1 MNRSLKS
8 FLKSAAAVAI
18 VAAAAVT
25 PAAALAGPFTAGNL
39 LVERLG
45 DGSTALTSAA
55 AQVNVLEVTTSGTL
69 AQTLSSEFTGANLQT
84 DSGSADSNGYLGTG
98 GGQYLAVSGHNAAV
112 GTTSVAGLN
121 NKVAQ
126 IIDATTG
133 NVVSRVTFPTSGP
146 SATPPSP
153 YSGNNFRSIIPTGS
167 NTFYTGGNSSGSPVT
182 GGVWYYDG
190 SAFTQLSLTAP
201 TNLRNVEIYNS
212 QLYFST
218 GSGTTGIYTMGTGL
232 PTTGSQTPTL
242 VPGMTA
248 TNPYGFVMFDTNAD
262 NVLDLAYV
270 ADGGTTTGGGLKKFT
285 FSAGTWTNQWSLL
298 NNPNGSLSATT
309 ATGFVGIRGLAGSFS
324 GGAATLYATTT
335 EASNNRLISI
345 TDSLISTPT
354 TFTALQ
360 SAGTNYVFRGVDVAV
375 VPEPSTLGLAGV
387 GLALAGLG
395 AWKRRAAA
403 AVQTG

>member
-1 MNRSLKS
+1 MTRIPLFSTFRRKFFSL
-8 FLKSAAAVAI
+8 ATAAVAVI
-18 VAAAAVT
+18 LPLAASAA
-25 PAAALAGPFTAGNL
+25 PFTAGNL

-45 DGSTALTSAA
+45 DGSTTLSSTA
-55 AQVNVLEVTTSGTL
+55 AQVNVLEVTTAGSL
-69 AQTLSSEFTGANLQT
+69 AQTLSTQFQNSNVQS
-84 DSGSADSNGYLGTG
+84 DSGSATSNGYLGTG

-112 GTTSVAGLN
+112 GTASVAGLN

-133 NVVSRVTFPTSGP
+133 NVVTRVTFPTGGASG
-146 SATPPSP
+146 TPPSP

-167 NTFYTGGNSSGSPVT
+167 NTFYTGGHSSGSPVT

-190 SAFTQLSLTAP
+190 SAFTQLSTTNP

-232 PTTGSQTPTL
+232 PTAGSQTPTL

-262 NVLDLAYV
+262 SVLDLAYV
-270 ADGGTTTGGGLKKFT
+270 ADEGGTTGGGLKKFT

-298 NNPNGSLSATT
+298 NNPSGSLSSTA
-309 ATGFVGIRGLAGSFS
+309 ATGFVGIRGLAGTFS
-324 GGAATLYATTT
+324 SGVATLYATTT
-335 EASNNRLISI
+335 ETSNNRLISI
-345 TDSLISTPT
+345 TDTLTTTPT

-360 SAGTNYVFRGVDVAV
+360 SAGSNYVFRGVDVAI
-375 VPEPSTLGLAGV
+375 VPEPSTL
-387 GLALAGLG
+387 ALAGLG
-395 AWKRRAAA
+395 VALAGSAAWKRRRAA
-403 AVQTG
+403 